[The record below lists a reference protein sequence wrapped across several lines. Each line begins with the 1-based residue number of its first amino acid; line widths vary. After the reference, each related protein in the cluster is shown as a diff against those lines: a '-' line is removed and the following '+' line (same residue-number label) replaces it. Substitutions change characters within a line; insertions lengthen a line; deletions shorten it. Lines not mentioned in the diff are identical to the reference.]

1 MAQTLRAVFVHGE
14 QLNIDY
20 TPVVD
25 VIAGDVV
32 DLGTFVGI
40 ALTPLAANVL
50 GSLAITGVFSFL
62 KGTGAVTIGQTVL
75 WDAAN
80 HFAYPSGGGY
90 TDDAMAGVAVSV
102 AASADHTVWVLL
114 NPYAHTAAG

>member
-14 QLNIDY
+14 QTNIDY
-20 TPVVD
+20 TPTVD

-40 ALTPLAANVL
+40 AITPLAANVL

-62 KGTGAVTIGQTVL
+62 KGTGAVTLGRRLATHGAGDPGAPGFPVQPESVL
-75 WDAAN
+75 A
-80 HFAYPSGGGY
+80 
-90 TDDAMAGVAVSV
+90 
-102 AASADHTVWVLL
+102 
-114 NPYAHTAAG
+114 